1 MYQIHKLCVLG
12 VSLSFTILVKSQQPQ
27 CGVTRVFY
35 LSLAADKLLMALLK
49 GSRVVGQ
56 SRWGCWEGSVGRGN
70 LGEPWAAEGGADGR
84 EAHISDHQ
92 VSSFWFFFLIFWKFF
107 YFCLR
112 GGQKGTVQQQC
123 WKGGRWMEYV
133 RRVCGSENLHFIAV
147 DSLAFF
153 IFLFLNLW
161 KWFEMLSGISPFKS
175 AVGEEQLMFNTCL
188 LV

>member
-92 VSSFWFFFLIFWKFF
+92 VSSFWFFFFNFLK
-107 YFCLR
+107 
-112 GGQKGTVQQQC
+112 V
-123 WKGGRWMEYV
+123 
-133 RRVCGSENLHFIAV
+133 
-147 DSLAFF
+147 
-153 IFLFLNLW
+153 FLFLPEGRTKGYCPAAMLERRQMDGICEKSLW
-161 KWFEMLSGISPFKS
+161 QWKFALYSCW
-175 AVGEEQLMFNTCL
+175 
-188 LV
+188 